1 MSKRA
6 LPLLTG
12 GLNELTRS
20 DLIEDSQLQQCDNY
34 EIIGDGTLHRRKA
47 VETFD
52 QSLEDKLF
60 GTGSQ
65 KETSTN
71 GSTNTFIVTD
81 YGLFGEGSL
90 LKISEPYYFP
100 TDIDLT
106 NSSYSTLKTD
116 YILLVYG
123 RVDANDTYEMH
134 MIYKVDN
141 EWTDIVVYNDD
152 DSTNNLTELLTDNGI
167 IYTSDS
173 DPQFAIAD
181 DKVIITDGVNNA
193 HYVAIDEDGIGRAGK
208 MGLPAPRNRARIEQL
223 TTVDKTMFETDTTQ
237 TYIASPGLVQ
247 VTYTAVTK
255 YGDESNPA
263 PLSRTFDIQYNKFG
277 DDGITSHYIDKIKVH
292 DLTVPDVPE
301 NIMETVKYFNFYM
314 RIVPYKAG
322 VEVSSLIFTEQQL
335 INTKT
340 KSGSDTGNSYVLTL
354 PPLGGNVSYE
364 NDIAPIAKTASQ
376 LGGIT
381 ILGNV
386 KDNVRFPWSFKY
398 FHPIKIS
405 NQDAA
410 SYVDANFILRL
421 YDKDSDHANAIENLD
436 LDDWI
441 YASQTTEAIFGGTD
455 ADTETKHFRFFDENM
470 TTPLYVAFVKADD
483 GEGKPSSY
491 KTIDDVYP
499 GEEGVKYV
507 DLIVQIPY
515 ITANTTKTIYL
526 CWTQEADRDTD
537 TYTGV
542 DDEYNQLVSNDFTW
556 SGNIGIN
563 YGRVM
568 TINGDN
574 FDRQEFF
581 KGGMLDDD
589 QTYISYPIELT
600 YEGAIANRANVNNK
614 LYDTVDY
621 TNNDIDIV
629 TTNNTYIRG
638 FKVGGKWAY
647 RINTGTSTVGS
658 KALKIGTGTD
668 DGAFLHSNQ
677 YDGASLNEQ
686 AGWVSFM
693 FDGSEGN
700 VHEWSG
706 DVGKTYDL
714 CTIWGYERTDDT
726 ELYEPREAIR
736 LFLRRLQDPTDNTT
750 TVDSPYYLHMD
761 DTRSLLDVKEKYFL
775 GMNFKFYDP
784 LGEPYGNDAVHRY
797 LLITW
802 NSDTSKVTLWS
813 GKNNGIIEYETI
825 EWEMD
830 KLTDGN
836 FQGVVLGGAEN
847 VATNTG
853 LPKAMYND
861 IQMQLGEYLDPDDAD
876 SRARFANIMNQFPA
890 YDNFIGYK
898 HVEDQDDLDSA
909 YNNNIKFTETKTTEI
924 KPRKNM
930 VRWSDINRNA
940 FPDLFFK
947 FVREPVLKI
956 IPAPSFLQFQY
967 QNTFLIY
974 TRNSI
979 SRFVLEGNASG
990 WQGSSSSLIEEKQQY
1005 GLYAPETLVRI
1016 GEALFWLSEVGVI
1029 MWDREGLKLIS
1040 KNIINVPIDKTYF
1053 AFENSIR
1060 NQYILS
1066 QKHPDTEQFVYHVD
1080 RGVWTKFNNMGNGT
1094 IQGITQAISL
1104 TGGEQEENIN
1114 LIYGHDEDRN
1124 IYKYPSSNYT
1134 NKDSTVK
1141 TKKMFFEKGVVKRVK
1156 LGHTGNGSMKSIL
1169 TKDNGSFTEITKT
1182 HTIDDI
1188 EINKW
1193 RGIPLGYNRGKS
1205 VEFQVDNA
1213 DTIESIMYD
1222 LDIQAEVVV

>member
-1 MSKRA
+1 LSKRA

-152 DSTNNLTELLTDNGI
+152 DSTKNLTELLTDNGI

-335 INTKT
+335 ITTKT

-441 YASQTTEAIFGGTD
+441 YASQATEAIFGGTD

-526 CWTQEADRDTD
+526 CWTQEADRDT
-537 TYTGV
+537 YTGV

-568 TINGDN
+568 TINEDN

-614 LYDTVDY
+614 LSGTVEIANHDISIPS
-621 TNNDIDIV
+621 NNITHV
-629 TTNNTYIRG
+629 RG
-638 FKVGGKWAY
+638 FKVEDKWSN

-658 KALKIGTGTD
+658 KSMQLESAD
-668 DGAFLHSNQ
+668 SGAFLNGSQ
-677 YDGASLNEQ
+677 FDGASLADT

-693 FDGSEGN
+693 FDGIDG
-700 VHEWSG
+700 VVRTHT
-706 DVGKTYDL
+706 DYL
-714 CTIWGYERTDDT
+714 QRRYFICTIWGQEPSEYVGEDKAISLFIRREDQKNNSTVSDEYYMYLDDWRGSAS
-726 ELYEPREAIR
+726 LSGKY
-736 LFLRRLQDPTDNTT
+736 LLGSDFLVYN
-750 TVDSPYYLHMD
+750 SY
-761 DTRSLLDVKEKYFL
+761 
-775 GMNFKFYDP
+775 
-784 LGEPYGNDAVHRY
+784 GETNSQLSQRY
-797 LLITW
+797 ILITW
-802 NSDTSKVTLWS
+802 NSDTSKVTVWS
-813 GKNNGIIEYETI
+813 GGNNGSIVYKTVEDWDFT
-825 EWEMD
+825 
-830 KLTDGN
+830 KLTDGA
-836 FQGVVLGGAEN
+836 FEGVLIGGVDGQGTTCV
-847 VATNTG
+847 
-853 LPKAMYND
+853 KDSRYDD

-876 SRARFANIMNQFPA
+876 SRARFANIMNKFPA

-909 YNNNIKFTETKTTEI
+909 YNNNIKFTETKTTET
-924 KPRKNM
+924 KPKKNM

-956 IPAPSFLQFQY
+956 VPAPSFLQFQY

-1016 GEALFWLSEVGVI
+1016 GEALFWLSEVGVV

-1104 TGGEQEENIN
+1104 AGGEQEENIN

>member
-1 MSKRA
+1 LSKRA

-152 DSTNNLTELLTDNGI
+152 DSTKNLTELLTDNGI

-335 INTKT
+335 ITTKT

-405 NQDAA
+405 NKDAA

-441 YASQTTEAIFGGTD
+441 YASQATEAIFGGTD

-515 ITANTTKTIYL
+515 LTANSTRTIYL
-526 CWTQEADRDTD
+526 CWTQEADRSQ
-537 TYTGV
+537 YTGV
-542 DDEYNQLVSNDFTW
+542 DDDYNQLLSNDFTW
-556 SGNIGIN
+556 NGNIGIH

-568 TINGDN
+568 TINEDD

-589 QTYISYPIELT
+589 QTYISYPMDLT
-600 YEGAIANRANVNNK
+600 FEGKIANRANLNNK
-614 LYDTVDY
+614 LSDTVDF
-621 TNNDIDIV
+621 TNNDISVVSNDMSF
-629 TTNNTYIRG
+629 IRG
-638 FKVGGKWAY
+638 FKVSEKWSN
-647 RINTGTSTVGS
+647 RINTSTKSVG
-658 KALKIGTGTD
+658 KNAIKIGSGLF
-668 DGAFLHSNQ
+668 DGAFLHGNQ
-677 YDGASLNEQ
+677 YDGASMDGQ

-693 FDGSEGN
+693 FDGRGGN
-700 VHEWSG
+700 VHESSSSLT
-706 DVGKTYDL
+706 KTYTICD
-714 CTIWGYERTDDT
+714 IWGYERESGY
-726 ELYEPREAIR
+726 ELYVGRDSIR
-736 LFLRRLQDPTDNTT
+736 LYVRRFQDS
-750 TVDSPYYLHMD
+750 DSSTSITSDYYLYLD
-761 DTRSLLDVKEKYFL
+761 DNRNQADPDEKIWLGSDFLL
-775 GMNFKFYDP
+775 YDP
-784 LGEPYGNDAVHRY
+784 LGDTNAQKSLRYFLLTWKSDA
-797 LLITW
+797 
-802 NSDTSKVTLWS
+802 SEVTLWS
-813 GKNNGIIEYETI
+813 YNSDGIIVYKTVDWNFE
-825 EWEMD
+825 

-836 FQGVVLGGAEN
+836 FQGVTLGSTSNEGIA
-847 VATNTG
+847 G
-853 LPKAMYND
+853 LPKAVYND
-861 IQMQLGEYLDPDDAD
+861 VQMQLGEYLDPGDSD
-876 SRARFANIMNQFPA
+876 SRARFANIVNQFPA
-890 YDNFIGYK
+890 YDNIIGYK
-898 HVEDQDDLDSA
+898 HPESQDQLDEA
-909 YNNNIKFTETKTTEI
+909 YNNNIKFTETETTEL
-924 KPRKNM
+924 KTRKNM

-956 IPAPSFLQFQY
+956 VSAPSFLQFQY

-1016 GEALFWLSEVGVI
+1016 GEALFWLSEVGVV

-1104 TGGEQEENIN
+1104 AGGEQEENIN